1 MESMFSEMD
10 IDGKGSVMFSEWC
23 QYLQQEERKFDTPM
37 ARLLDAGDGNQP
49 MSKSEAMAGR
59 AGGGGRGGASSK
71 EPDGGRGAG
80 TYDQYGGLFESVFKG
95 LAGTGDE
102 AKGLRKAAWRQG
114 VDPNGNGYASLAE
127 VRTTSTRTP
136 HSSRTLI
143 HSLHGLGVTSL
154 SCRCDSPNTLCRCI

>member
-1 MESMFSEMD
+1 MALQEEDPGFKGLTLESEESMESMFSEMD

-59 AGGGGRGGASSK
+59 AGGGGRGVVSSK
-71 EPDGGRGAG
+71 EPGGGRGAG
-80 TYDQYGGLFESVFKG
+80 ISDQYGGLFESVFKG

-127 VRTTSTRTP
+127 VRTTSA
-136 HSSRTLI
+136 
-143 HSLHGLGVTSL
+143 
-154 SCRCDSPNTLCRCI
+154 